1 MRRLIRVIRRY
12 RLVGALIITV
22 LVFGGAALQQY
33 QQYRRLED
41 VYRESMATWLL
52 QHINC
57 SVGMDTHLVQ
67 ALLETDAKSRAE
79 SLQYAK
85 AQAERGYSLL
95 FVAPFANPWRYDFI
109 MKTRY
114 HVPWGDFV
122 TYLDYTSQ
130 LKETLPLETRVA
142 LNELRQRLMSLEEHT
157 TKLRDLIYGP
167 DWRGM
172 KHRPVVQEAFEAW
185 LEQMQLPD
193 IGELDAAYQA
203 HRQAQALPLHSWPG
217 VPASYAA
224 WITEEE
230 AIARVKQF
238 MLGAGL
244 TPAGEPILEGSK
256 RSQYS
261 GKLWL
266 IAAKVQQPTASLRVA
281 VSQNGGHIVDVRAAG
296 VEGNQTIFPR
306 LLRDL
311 ALAWA
316 RSEGEEILPYRASE
330 GTQFFEMEFVVVREN
345 VPLQSRKIWTYFTT
359 TAPKEA
365 DFQLSLE
372 SFYQNYAS
380 QPILAA
386 SISSESALS
395 SLDPAIAVSGSPHL
409 TVVRGRRSQE
419 RLAYAIP
426 LAEMPG
432 VMYVYVDAETGAVIG
447 QETSNWA
454 SRAWEFTSEWIES
467 GR

>member
-1 MRRLIRVIRRY
+1 MHRLIRVIRRY
-12 RLVGALIITV
+12 RLVGVLIITV
-22 LVFGGAALQQY
+22 LVFGCVALRQY
-33 QQYRRLED
+33 QHYRRMED
-41 VYRESMATWLL
+41 VHRESLATWLG
-52 QHINC
+52 QQTNC
-57 SVGMDTHLVQ
+57 LVDMDTYLVR
-67 ALLETDAKSRAE
+67 ALLEPDAGLRAE
-79 SLQYAK
+79 SLQNAR

-95 FVAPFANPWRYDFI
+95 FVAPFASPWRYDFI
-109 MKTRY
+109 MKTQY
-114 HVPWGDFV
+114 HVPWGEYIN
-122 TYLDYTSQ
+122 YLDYTRQ
-130 LKETLPLETRVA
+130 LKEMLPLETRAA
-142 LNELRQRLMSLEEHT
+142 LNELRLRLMSLQEQT

-172 KHRPVVQEAFEAW
+172 KYTPVVQETFDAW
-185 LEQMQLPD
+185 LEQMQLSD
-193 IGELDAAYQA
+193 VGELDSAYQA
-203 HRQAQALPLHSWPG
+203 HRQARALPLHTWPG
-217 VPASYAA
+217 IPASVVA

-230 AIARVKQF
+230 AIVRVKQF

-244 TPAGEPILEGSK
+244 TPVGEPTLEGSQ
-256 RSQYS
+256 RRQYS

-266 IAAKVQQPTASLRVA
+266 ITAEVQQPTASLRVA
-281 VSQNGGHIVDVRAAG
+281 VSQNGGHIVDVRASG
-296 VEGNQTIFPR
+296 VEGEQTIFPW

-330 GTQFFEMEFVVVREN
+330 GTQLFAMEFVVVREN
-345 VPLQSRKIWTYFTT
+345 IPLQSRRIWTYFTT

-372 SFYQNYAS
+372 SFYQNYGS
-380 QPILAA
+380 QPILAP

-395 SLDPAIAVSGSPHL
+395 NLDPAIAVSGSPHL
-409 TVVRGRRSQE
+409 TVVRGRSSQE

-447 QETSNWA
+447 QETSDWA